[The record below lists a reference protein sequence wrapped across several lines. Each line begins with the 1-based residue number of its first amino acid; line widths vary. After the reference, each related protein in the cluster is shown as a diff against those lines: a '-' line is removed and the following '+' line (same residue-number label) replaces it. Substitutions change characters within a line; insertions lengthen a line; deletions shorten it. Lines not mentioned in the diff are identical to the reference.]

1 MILTPRQYQQAYGN
15 SSSEIPELDS
25 GLSDESF
32 RWKDG
37 GKVVKLYS
45 FFFVKTILMHQFLF
59 SKSCTI
65 QVQKYKSGK

>member
-1 MILTPRQYQQAYGN
+1 MQVSIEPDNVGNYRVGDMILTPGQYQQAYGN

-37 GKVVKLYS
+37 GKVVRLPY
-45 FFFVKTILMHQFLF
+45 
-59 SKSCTI
+59 C
-65 QVQKYKSGK
+65 